1 MSLHS
6 AVGRLEPR
14 PAMDALDL
22 LAAPVR
28 AALAALPNHLAARCA
43 VAEIDPAL
51 ADTAALCEH
60 YQLPLHASANCVVVT
75 GKRGGVPRWAGCVVL
90 ATTRADVNGVVRR
103 RLDVRKASFAGQGEA
118 VERTSME
125 YGGITPLGLPAG
137 WPVLLD
143 AVVAAADELVVGSGL
158 RRSKLLLPGA
168 VLAALPCAEV
178 VENLGRRPPGPANED

>member
-1 MSLHS
+1 VTSPAS
-6 AVGRLEPR
+6 VTGRLKLR
-14 PAMDALDL
+14 PARDVPEL

-28 AALAALPNHLAARCA
+28 AALAALPDHLAARCA

-60 YQLPLHASANCVVVT
+60 YQVPLHASANCVVVT
-75 GKRGGVPRWAGCVVL
+75 GKRAGVQRWAACVVL
-90 ATTRADVNGVVRR
+90 ATTRVDVNGVVRR

-118 VERTSME
+118 VARAEME

-143 AVVAAADELVVGSGL
+143 SVVAAADELVVGSGL
-158 RRSKLLLPGA
+158 RRSKLVLPGA
-168 VLAALPCAEV
+168 VLTALPCTEV
-178 VENLGRRPPGPANED
+178 VENLGRSV